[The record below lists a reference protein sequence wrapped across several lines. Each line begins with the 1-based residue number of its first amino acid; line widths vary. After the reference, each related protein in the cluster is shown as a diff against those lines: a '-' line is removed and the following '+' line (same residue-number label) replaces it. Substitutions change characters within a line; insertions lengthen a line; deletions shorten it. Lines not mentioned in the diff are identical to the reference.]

1 MVDHFAY
8 PRLVLKRAGEGWPYN
23 KLLIA
28 QCRQSLA
35 EQEDPPDGYVWLS
48 EYVDVYYSILKH
60 MKLIA
65 DFHGQPFILA
75 PWQAWAVAE
84 MVGWREVDDPTLH
97 RYHDILI
104 KIPKKQGKTTW
115 VCSLVMY
122 FIICVSKDAEVFSFA
137 TSKEQAKITYNNFRR
152 MLVQMPAPVKH
163 KFVVMENMIRYVTNG
178 SIFKPLHAQSSRLDG
193 LECQVAIFD
202 EAAAVTDS
210 EQFTAINT
218 GMLTRRNPLRF
229 YTTTSQTF
237 AASDFY
243 QGLEERYELSVLG
256 EVKQPRLF
264 GLVFRVDPDEKGLP
278 PAKLA
283 DKRLIEA
290 CNPSVNVTTPMK
302 RLMEDAREAE
312 HSVSKR
318 SAFLTKNLNFP
329 ASAAGKFV
337 DLTVWQNAERP
348 AAEIDQLLANGK
360 SKTYAGLDLSMKSDL
375 TALSLLHDFGDFIV
389 SEFFAWLPRDTYA
402 GLPPILQS
410 ACNAGQAEGILTLLN
425 EPNISNATV
434 VDKLEEVKIKYNLQS
449 IDCDQWHADGVHEE
463 AQLRGIEVVL
473 TRCNTLTL
481 APGLKNLKRL
491 IERGQVLHKNSR
503 FINYQFLSV
512 ELDTDKN
519 ELQSIKKKDLRQGS
533 RRVDNITAMNIAN
546 KMRMSL
552 DKRATVHMP
561 DDDDFDYEA
570 YEKAHGIT
578 YN

>member
-1 MVDHFAY
+1 M
-8 PRLVLKRAGEGWPYN
+8 
-23 KLLIA
+23 
-28 QCRQSLA
+28 
-35 EQEDPPDGYVWLS
+35 
-48 EYVDVYYSILKH
+48 DVYYSILKH

-84 MVGWREVDDPTLH
+84 MVGWREVEDPTLH

-104 KIPKKQGKTTW
+104 KIPKKQGKTSW
-115 VCSLVMY
+115 VCSVLMY
-122 FIICVSKDAEVFSFA
+122 FLIVVSQDAEVFSIA
-137 TSKEQAKITYNNFRR
+137 TSRDQAKITFNNFRR
-152 MLVQMPAPVKH
+152 MLAQMPTVVKH

-264 GLVFRVDPDEKGLP
+264 GLVFRADPDDKGLP

-312 HSVSKR
+312 HSVSLR

-329 ASAAGKFV
+329 SAAAGKFI
-337 DLTVWQNAERP
+337 DLTVWQTAERADARLTSCSPTESSKPTP
-348 AAEIDQLLANGK
+348 A
-360 SKTYAGLDLSMKSDL
+360 STC
-375 TALSLLHDFGDFIV
+375 
-389 SEFFAWLPRDTYA
+389 P
-402 GLPPILQS
+402 
-410 ACNAGQAEGILTLLN
+410 
-425 EPNISNATV
+425 
-434 VDKLEEVKIKYNLQS
+434 
-449 IDCDQWHADGVHEE
+449 
-463 AQLRGIEVVL
+463 
-473 TRCNTLTL
+473 
-481 APGLKNLKRL
+481 
-491 IERGQVLHKNSR
+491 
-503 FINYQFLSV
+503 
-512 ELDTDKN
+512 
-519 ELQSIKKKDLRQGS
+519 
-533 RRVDNITAMNIAN
+533 
-546 KMRMSL
+546 
-552 DKRATVHMP
+552 
-561 DDDDFDYEA
+561 
-570 YEKAHGIT
+570 
-578 YN
+578 